1 MNNEEFKNKVRTT
14 LAEFGILAEND
25 ESVFSTAK
33 IIQNESD
40 DSLMLVGP
48 NNSVWIWL
56 GAMMPEKEFNDGIE
70 QFKRAVKD
78 SIQNNVKE
86 EVKINPNV
94 SAKEYLE
101 SLAKMF
107 GGKAPTTKIG
117 TAKLADLVN
126 EAMTP
131 VNG

>member
-1 MNNEEFKNKVRTT
+1 MNNEEFKNKVRTI
-14 LAEFGILAEND
+14 LEEAGILIAED

-33 IIQNESD
+33 IIQNETD
-40 DSLMLVGP
+40 DSVMLVGP
-48 NNSVWIWL
+48 NNSAWIWL

-70 QFKRAVKD
+70 QFKRSVKD
-78 SIQNNVKE
+78 SIQNTVKD

-94 SAKEYLE
+94 SVKEYLE
-101 SLAKMF
+101 SVSKMF

-117 TAKLADLVN
+117 TAKLSDLVN

-131 VNG
+131 ANE